1 MGVPSSARGRFA
13 ILLAACTLSAIA
25 AIVIAARSAGTSAG
39 SPPAAAQALARA
51 RAEKRPVV
59 VFRSLDR
66 GSPGSFGQLAL
77 ANLRGST
84 ATRTRQALR
93 CERVYFGPTTGL
105 CLTRG
110 NGFAEGYRAQIVDT
124 DLRIRNEIDIAGIP
138 SRARVSPDGR
148 YGSVTSF
155 VTGHSYAEA
164 GAFST
169 QTTLI
174 DLARG
179 TTDADLEQ
187 FTTYRG
193 SRQVTALDVNF
204 WGVTFARDS
213 DRFYATLATGGKT
226 YLVEGS
232 VADRTMRTI
241 HENVECPS
249 LAPGGR
255 WIAYKK
261 RVDGRDG
268 PWRLFVLDLQTM
280 RETPLAE
287 TRSVD
292 DQAEW
297 LDDHHLLY
305 VLHDEIWIVPS
316 DGSGRPIRFM
326 PRAESPTV
334 ARW

>member
-1 MGVPSSARGRFA
+1 
-13 ILLAACTLSAIA
+13 LLVAVCTLSAIA
-25 AIVIAARSAGTSAG
+25 AIVIAARNAGMRAG
-39 SPPAAAQALARA
+39 SPDASAHALPAA

-59 VFRSLDR
+59 VFRDLDR
-66 GSPGSFGQLAL
+66 GAPGSFGQIAL
-77 ANLRGST
+77 TDLRGST
-84 ATRTRQALR
+84 ATRTRVALR

-105 CLTRG
+105 CLKRG
-110 NGFAEGYRAQIVDT
+110 QGFAEGYRAETVDT
-124 DLRIRNEIDIAGIP
+124 NLRIRGQIDVAGIP
-138 SRARVSPDGR
+138 SRVRVSPDGR
-148 YGSVTSF
+148 YGSVTLF
-155 VTGHSYAEA
+155 VSGHSYAEA
-164 GAFST
+164 GSFST

-174 DLARG
+174 DVAHG
-179 TTDADLEQ
+179 TKVADLEQ

-193 SRQVTALDVNF
+193 SRQVTAIDVNY

-213 DRFYATLATGGKT
+213 DVFYATLATGGKT
-226 YLVEGS
+226 YLVKGS

-249 LAPGGR
+249 LSPDGR

-261 RVDGRDG
+261 RVDGRGG
-268 PWRLFVLDLQTM
+268 PWRLFVLDLRTM

-305 VLHDEIWIVPS
+305 ELRDDIWTVAS
-316 DGSGRPIRFM
+316 DGSGRPSRFM
-326 PRAESPTV
+326 RHAESPTV

>member
-1 MGVPSSARGRFA
+1 VSVLSSARGRFA
-13 ILLAACTLSAIA
+13 ILAAACTLSAIA
-25 AIVIAARSAGTSAG
+25 AIVIAARDAGTPAG
-39 SPPAAAQALARA
+39 SPHGAAQALARA
-51 RAEKRPVV
+51 RADKRPVV

-66 GSPGSFGQLAL
+66 AAPGSFGQLAL
-77 ANLRGST
+77 ATLRGS
-84 ATRTRQALR
+84 APARMRQALR
-93 CERVYFGPTTGL
+93 CERVYFGPTSGL
-105 CLTRG
+105 CLARG
-110 NGFAEGYRAQIVDT
+110 SGFAAGYRAQIVDT
-124 DLRIRNEIDIAGIP
+124 DLRVRHEIDVAGIP

-148 YGSVTSF
+148 FGAVTSF
-155 VTGHSYAEA
+155 VTGHSYADA
-164 GAFST
+164 GTFST

-174 DLARG
+174 GLARG
-179 TTDADLEQ
+179 TTVADLEQ
-187 FTTYRG
+187 FTTYRD
-193 SRQVTALDVNF
+193 SRQVTAVDVNF

-232 VADRTMRTI
+232 VAARTMRTI

-249 LAPGGR
+249 LAPDGR
-255 WIAYKK
+255 RIAYKK

-268 PWRLFVLDLQTM
+268 RWRLFVLDLRTM

-297 LDDHHLLY
+297 LDDRHLLY
-305 VLHDEIWIVPS
+305 ALHDAIWIVAS
-316 DGSGRPIRFM
+316 DGGGRPKRFL
-326 PRAESPTV
+326 PRAGSPTV

>member
-1 MGVPSSARGRFA
+1 VGVPSSARGRFA
-13 ILLAACTLSAIA
+13 VLLAACTLSAIG
-25 AIVIAARSAGTSAG
+25 AIVIAARNARMSAGA
-39 SPPAAAQALARA
+39 PHAAPQALARA

-59 VFRSLDR
+59 IFRNLDR
-66 GSPGSFGQLAL
+66 GAPGSFGQLAL
-77 ANLRGST
+77 ANLRGAT
-84 ATRTRQALR
+84 KTRTRQALR
-93 CERVYFGPTTGL
+93 CERLYFGPTTGL

-124 DLRIRNEIDIAGIP
+124 DLRIRHEIDVAGIP
-138 SRARVSPDGR
+138 SRVRVSPDGR

-164 GAFST
+164 GTFST

-179 TTDADLEQ
+179 TTAGDLEQ

-261 RVDGRDG
+261 RVGGRDG
-268 PWRLFVLDLQTM
+268 PWRFFVLDLQSM
-280 RETPLAE
+280 GETPLAE

-305 VLHDEIWIVPS
+305 ALHEEIWIVPS